1 MIIVILT
8 VLTLTILMT
17 YKDDLIRLLRDE
29 VDQLRKEYYKNDTK
43 IKNLENQ
50 IKDKDIII
58 KLLKGKNKV
67 LSQDAKDQIN
77 RDIENHFATNQ

>member
-1 MIIVILT
+1 
-8 VLTLTILMT
+8 MT

-43 IKNLENQ
+43 IKDLENQ
-50 IKDKDIII
+50 IKEKDIII

-77 RDIENHFATNQ
+77 RDIANHFAANQ